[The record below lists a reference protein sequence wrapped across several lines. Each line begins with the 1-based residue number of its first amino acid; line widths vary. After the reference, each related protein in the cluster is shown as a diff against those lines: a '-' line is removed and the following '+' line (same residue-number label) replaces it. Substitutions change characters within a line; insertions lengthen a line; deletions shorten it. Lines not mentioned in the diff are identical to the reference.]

1 MSSERVLVLMAG
13 GYTPDQIQKHLLVDS
28 NGNRLFERTIN
39 AVPADTVWIVHNRIN
54 QGWWNAWYNNNVHNT
69 FSDKTITLFLDTKG
83 SKGQSNNP
91 SLWMTS
97 GIPAMTVNTK
107 FKEVVFGAIDSY
119 FDNYN
124 FMDEF
129 ISKEHAYVIAD
140 TYIGKDIYT
149 DLMKTT
155 TKELLKN
162 GQLRYGSMSQVLFQM
177 IQKGTVFDIIK
188 VKGKFFDCGTPDGLE
203 AAKGYVTVGTL

>member
-1 MSSERVLVLMAG
+1 MSESRVLVLMAG
-13 GYTPDQIQKHLLVDS
+13 GYVADQIQKHRLIDS
-28 NGNRLFERTIN
+28 NGNRLFERAISV
-39 AVPADTVWIVHNRIN
+39 VPADTVWIIHNRIN
-54 QGWWNAWYNNNVHNT
+54 QGWWNKWYNDNAHTT
-69 FSDKTITLFLDTKG
+69 FSDKTITLFLDTNG

-97 GIPAMTVNTK
+97 GVPALTVNTK

-119 FDNYN
+119 FDDYN

-129 ISKEHAYVIAD
+129 ISKEHAYVSAD

-162 GQLRYGSMSQVLFQM
+162 GQLRYGSMSQVLYQM
-177 IQKGTVFDIIK
+177 IQKGTVFSI
-188 VKGKFFDCGTPDGLE
+188 VKTKAKFFDCGTPEGLD

>member
-13 GYTPDQIQKHLLVDS
+13 GYTADQIQKHLLVD
-28 NGNRLFERTIN
+28 NIGNRLFERTID
-39 AVPADTVWIVHNRIN
+39 AVPADTVWIIHNRIN
-54 QGWWNAWYNNNVHNT
+54 QGWWNKWYNENVHTT

-83 SKGQSNNP
+83 TKGQSNNP

-129 ISKEHAYVIAD
+129 ISKEHSYVMAD
-140 TYIGKDIYT
+140 TYIGKDIFT

-177 IQKGTVFDIIK
+177 IQKGTEFTTVK
-188 VKGKFFDCGTPDGLE
+188 TKGKFFDCGTPEGLDV
-203 AAKGYVTVGTL
+203 AKGYVTVGAL